1 MVEGD
6 WRLTNQ
12 LDYLKGKTLRW
23 KRWIAP
29 RPSWDHD
36 HCDFCMQK
44 FAEGDVP
51 DAVQEGYTTED
62 DYHWIC
68 EGCFNDFRELF
79 EWKLIDKG

>member
-1 MVEGD
+1 MAEAD

-12 LDYLKGKTLRW
+12 IDYLKGKTLRW
-23 KRWIAP
+23 KHWVAP

-44 FAEGDVP
+44 FAEEDVA

-68 EGCFNDFRELF
+68 GGCFNDFRELF
-79 EWKLIDKG
+79 EWKLVDKA